1 VQVAQAASR
10 TTDTVF
16 SRFFRRIAFRRGR
29 NEAIVALARK
39 ILTILW
45 HLLVNRE
52 LYVEPDVQR
61 VRKLPAR
68 ATWSKISI
76 DDATEI
82 LLNAGYRIYSPES
95 QKSAE
100 GGGGKEGHP
109 SPLTFSYERGSA
121 LRIN

>member
-1 VQVAQAASR
+1 MQVAQAASR

-29 NEAIVALARK
+29 NKAIVALARK

-52 LYVEPDVQR
+52 LYVEPGVQR

-68 ATWSKISI
+68 ATLSKISI

-95 QKSAE
+95 QKSA
-100 GGGGKEGHP
+100 GKGVGAKRATHP
-109 SPLTFSYERGSA
+109 L
-121 LRIN
+121 